1 MINLQYHKGQA
12 CNIKPILCQEGYCS
26 ECFIYQSKY
35 SRLEAVVRGLN
46 HSYMNENEQSFP
58 RVSVSLE

>member
-12 CNIKPILCQEGYCS
+12 CKIKPVLCQEGYCS

-46 HSYMNENEQSFP
+46 HSYTNENEPAFP
-58 RVSVSLE
+58 RVNAIVD